1 MFGPIVPGNAISLGS
16 CWLGLRPKQQG
27 WVGLLLPLVQRG
39 QVVYF
44 PMDGFRFYFLFACA
58 LWVGVVSFGL

>member
-1 MFGPIVPGNAISLGS
+1 MVRAEAQAAG
-16 CWLGLRPKQQG
+16 
-27 WVGLLLPLVQRG
+27 VGGAAPAPSQRG

-58 LWVGVVSFGL
+58 LWVGVVSFGLFVEKNNASLW

>member
-1 MFGPIVPGNAISLGS
+1 MFGPIVPGKCYLLGK
-16 CWLGLRPKQQG
+16 LLVRAEAQAAG
-27 WVGLLLPLVQRG
+27 VGLLLPLVQRG

-58 LWVGVVSFGL
+58 LWVGEVSFGL